1 MTYGTLCRWRLAPT
15 RKEPFPTRGHMSEL
29 NYNLFHLRTAENIK
43 VELIKLRESLLKGG
57 QNNAEIHSD
66 VPSIDSLLSDSIL
79 DFKDLN
85 PNNNQLKTRKCW
97 HDFLTETSH
106 LSFNECLLILLG
118 VSPKLSNIIEP
129 TLYKTKLNE
138 IKKLQDKQLSLI
150 FFQRVENHLLRERF
164 RSDKIN
170 TDDFIKWALDYKYL
184 RKIENESP

>member
-1 MTYGTLCRWRLAPT
+1 MDEEITIIDSNARNERIKNFFVDNKKKLILAVSIILVIIIGYLSFEKS
-15 RKEPFPTRGHMSEL
+15 KERTKIKL
-29 NYNLFHLRTAENIK
+29 ANQYNLA
-43 VELIKLRESLLKGG
+43 LI
-57 QNNAEIHSD
+57 
-66 VPSIDSLLSDSIL
+66 
-79 DFKDLN
+79 DLN
-85 PNNNQLKTRKCW
+85 PNNNQLKTRKYW

>member
-1 MTYGTLCRWRLAPT
+1 
-15 RKEPFPTRGHMSEL
+15 MSEL

-43 VELIKLRESLLKGG
+43 AELIKLRESLLKRG
-57 QNNAEIHSD
+57 QNNADIHSD
-66 VPSIDSLLSDSIL
+66 ASSIDSLLSDNIL

-85 PNNNQLKTRKCW
+85 PNNKQLKTRKYW
-97 HDFLTETSH
+97 HDFLTETTH

-138 IKKLQDKQLSLI
+138 IKKLHDKQLSLV

-164 RSDKIN
+164 RSNKIN

-184 RKIENESP
+184 RKVENERP

>member
-1 MTYGTLCRWRLAPT
+1 
-15 RKEPFPTRGHMSEL
+15 MSEIT
-29 NYNLFHLRTAENIK
+29 YKIFHKRTAENIK
-43 VELIKLRESLLKGG
+43 AELIKLRESLLKGG
-57 QNNAEIHSD
+57 QNNVKIHSD
-66 VPSIDSLLSDSIL
+66 VLSIDSLLSDNIL
-79 DFKDLN
+79 DFEDLN
-85 PNNNQLKTRKCW
+85 PNNNQIKTRKYW
-97 HDFLTETSH
+97 HDFLTKTTH

-118 VSPKLSNIIEP
+118 VSPKLSNIIQP
-129 TLYKTKLNE
+129 TFYKTKLNE

>member
-1 MTYGTLCRWRLAPT
+1 
-15 RKEPFPTRGHMSEL
+15 MSEL

-66 VPSIDSLLSDSIL
+66 VLSIDSLLSDNIL
-79 DFKDLN
+79 DFKVLN
-85 PNNNQLKTRKCW
+85 PNNNQLKTRKYW

>member
-1 MTYGTLCRWRLAPT
+1 
-15 RKEPFPTRGHMSEL
+15 MSEL

-66 VPSIDSLLSDSIL
+66 IPSIDSLLSDNIL

-85 PNNNQLKTRKCW
+85 PNNNQLKTRKYW

-118 VSPKLSNIIEP
+118 VSPKLSNFIEA